1 VEFNPTITVYR
12 SYFYNARELCFHCN
26 FPGCDAKWFCSF
38 TDEELSMSYATLED
52 ILGQTYVQAF
62 EGLKEHCGH
71 FETYDPSAA
80 KKTVKV
86 LMDPGAVEKPYVY
99 ETTPMIESYKS
110 APKLWNSDSAFAEEA
125 SKKLPGILTHASY
138 PCNCFID
145 LLRPGRADGPIRTII
160 AHLNDKHRWT
170 FTQIADWL
178 DTVDDPYNGV
188 DLSFRR
194 DNESD

>member
-1 VEFNPTITVYR
+1 MQFSPTITIYR
-12 SYFYNARELCFHCN
+12 NNLYNTSELRFHCN

-38 TDEELSMSYATLED
+38 TDEELTMSYATLED

-62 EGLKEHCGH
+62 EGLKELCGH

-80 KKTVKV
+80 KKTVEV
-86 LMDPGAVEKPYVY
+86 LMDPGAVEKTYVY
-99 ETTPMIESYKS
+99 ETTQMIESYKS
-110 APKLWNSDSAFAEEA
+110 AAKLWDADSAFAEEV
-125 SKKLPGILTHASY
+125 SKELPGILTDASY
-138 PCNCFID
+138 PCGCFVD
-145 LLRPGRADGPIRTII
+145 VLHSIRTII
-160 AHLNDKHRWT
+160 AHLNDGHRWT

>member
-1 VEFNPTITVYR
+1 MQFSPTITIYR
-12 SYFYNARELCFHCN
+12 SYILNASELCFYCN
-26 FPGCDAKWFCSF
+26 FPGCDAKWFCCLS
-38 TDEELSMSYATLED
+38 DEVLTMSYVTIED
-52 ILGQTYVQAF
+52 ILGQTYVKAF
-62 EGLKEHCGH
+62 EGLKKHCGH

-80 KKTVKV
+80 KKTIEL
-86 LMDPGAVEKPYVY
+86 LMSPGTVEKLYGY

-110 APKLWNSDSAFAEEA
+110 AAKLWDADSAFAAEA
-125 SKKLPGILTHASY
+125 SQKLPGILTHANY
-138 PCNCFID
+138 PCNCFVD
-145 LLRPGRADGPIRTII
+145 VLHSIRTII
-160 AHLNDKHRWT
+160 AHLNDGHQWT